1 MGRAGQGSGGGGR
14 SSSGHGGGRSSSGHH
29 VGGGHRAGSGGG
41 FGGGSGGFGGFG
53 GLGDDFD
60 NGFAGGGFGGFNGGS
75 GGFGGPGGPG
85 PFGGPPSPGGP
96 FGPPPPRRRRSSSS
110 DILTN
115 ILIWKALNRPSG
127 SNGGNPGFAPPPSG
141 PSLGNPTPTGHPYRE
156 SAAAPRA
163 ARRTNYVAWAIAV
176 AVITILVALLTF
188 AIASPSG
195 ASGIPTNGV
204 NREKADT
211 GVAFHNDCIEDELG
225 WFDNVTQTERRL
237 KSFYDATGVQ
247 PYVVLRA
254 YDATLT
260 DDDAKRAYAEQ
271 WYDDNIDDEG
281 TLLFMYF
288 AEEDTDNDVGYMT
301 LVNGKQIGSVMDAQ
315 AVEIF
320 WAYVDEYW
328 YSDLSTDDM
337 MATIFDKTAERI
349 MRRST
354 TGADVAMVGVVA
366 VLIVGAGIVTVLLV
380 KEKHRRDREKAAETE
395 RILNT
400 PLDTA
405 DPTLAKYE
413 DASTATRT

>member
-1 MGRAGQGSGGGGR
+1 M
-14 SSSGHGGGRSSSGHH
+14 
-29 VGGGHRAGSGGG
+29 
-41 FGGGSGGFGGFG
+41 
-53 GLGDDFD
+53 
-60 NGFAGGGFGGFNGGS
+60 
-75 GGFGGPGGPG
+75 
-85 PFGGPPSPGGP
+85 
-96 FGPPPPRRRRSSSS
+96 
-110 DILTN
+110 
-115 ILIWKALNRPSG
+115 
-127 SNGGNPGFAPPPSG
+127 GGNPGFAPPPSG
-141 PSLGNPTPTGHPYRE
+141 PSSGNPTPTGHPYRE

-337 MATIFDKTAERI
+337 MATIFSKTAERI

-366 VLIVGAGIVTVLLV
+366 VLVVGAGIVVVLLV

-405 DPTLAKYE
+405 DPMLAKYE
-413 DASTATRT
+413 DASAAKRT